1 MIRRLSPEFEDHM
14 KYYTM
19 MCDINY
25 INECVQNCPQRQNST
40 LYKELKLVQSKM
52 LKQLNDWLEEEI

>member
-1 MIRRLSPEFEDHM
+1 MIRRLSSEFEDYM

-25 INECVQNCPQRQNST
+25 INECVLNCPQRQNST

>member
-1 MIRRLSPEFEDHM
+1 M
-14 KYYTM
+14 KYYSM